1 MMQVPLQINTSPLAQ
16 ANVTKTMMNS
26 SSTMRAVYYIIY
38 TCSVSDSVYVYIIY
52 IYLDVYLI
60 YTLYYICYTIL
71 YDLYVYP
78 LFNVL
83 S

>member
-52 IYLDVYLI
+52 IYIFRCISYIYLI
-60 YTLYYICYTIL
+60 LHMLYYII
-71 YDLYVYP
+71 
-78 LFNVL
+78 
-83 S
+83 